1 MSEVYTVEEL
11 RDLLLYVK
19 HIREE
24 NEDLRAKLIAIDA
37 MLKNEMAKNKSLKQM
52 INQYIA

>member
-11 RDLLLYVK
+11 RDLLIYVK

-52 INQYIA
+52 INQYTA

>member
-11 RDLLLYVK
+11 RDLLIYVK

-37 MLKNEMAKNKSLKQM
+37 MLKNEMAKNKGLKQM